1 MYSLTYQPIALTSLN
16 IPGTF
21 TGDPSLLRTISP
33 SKRFADSGFLILLLL
48 PSSLISKA
56 ISVARRL
63 SFVFRLILYAI
74 KNSLHPITVAP
85 EKALNTAGPKS
96 GFHCL
101 SFNFFLRPSYSPS
114 LITARFL
121 LSVFFAE
128 FSYK

>member
-1 MYSLTYQPIALTSLN
+1 
-16 IPGTF
+16 
-21 TGDPSLLRTISP
+21 
-33 SKRFADSGFLILLLL
+33 LLL

-74 KNSLHPITVAP
+74 KNSRHPITVAP
-85 EKALNTAGPKS
+85 EKALNSAGPKS

-114 LITARFL
+114 LIGIKSL
-121 LSVFFAE
+121 VGLPYAE